1 MGSGVD
7 GGQLNLGPVRKNS
20 QSIRQFESSQSQ
32 NRHGRENKSRSQTKG
47 ISDAWLL
54 IQQHCATCQCF
65 LSLEVSCRGEK
76 GLKYFIN
83 GSL

>member
-20 QSIRQFESSQSQ
+20 QSIRRFESSPLQ
-32 NRHGRENKSRSQTKG
+32 NRDGCENKSRSQTKG
-47 ISDAWLL
+47 ISDAGLL
-54 IQQHCATCQCF
+54 IEQHCATCQCF
-65 LSLEVSCRGEK
+65 PSLEVSCRGEK
-76 GLKYFIN
+76 RLKYFIN